1 MQVAAARSAVTGARL
16 AGAPAPMVSPRHWP
30 QPEPED
36 RERYDDTEAN
46 PVVSTAEEPVST
58 FSIDVDTASYAV
70 VRDYLIDS
78 RELPPSDA
86 VRIEEMINYFDYDY
100 ALPPGPDE
108 PFATHVTV
116 TPNPVMQAPKLALKP
131 GLASIMSTMSSP
143 AMRSVVNIL
152 MTE

>member
-1 MQVAAARSAVTGARL
+1 M
-16 AGAPAPMVSPRHWP
+16 
-30 QPEPED
+30 
-36 RERYDDTEAN
+36 
-46 PVVSTAEEPVST
+46 
-58 FSIDVDTASYAV
+58 

-116 TPNPVMQAPKLALKP
+116 TPNPWNSSTQLMHVGIQASRSCRTSGRGP
-131 GLASIMSTMSSP
+131 IWSS
-143 AMRSVVNIL
+143 
-152 MTE
+152 